1 MISAA
6 AVLLIAQSALP
17 SAAAAD
23 ASRLP
28 ARAAPIAERVT
39 ARATIL
45 RPARISF
52 QELSGAND
60 DQETRSHAV
69 QRGRDAAGT
78 VWIEF
83 S

>member
-1 MISAA
+1 MSFAA
-6 AVLLIAQSALP
+6 AFVLIAQSAA
-17 SAAAAD
+17 SAGAPASAD
-23 ASRLP
+23 VAS
-28 ARAAPIAERVT
+28 ARSAPVAERVT

-52 QELSGAND
+52 DLESSEVSVN
-60 DQETRSHAV
+60 TRRTNV

-78 VWIEF
+78 VWVEF